1 MTRVAVH
8 IHKGGKSGLFI
19 IKRAKSAKKWTIES
33 ASEYA
38 QWVKTR
44 TLDEIAEVISSK
56 NMTVVKIPLS

>member
-8 IHKGGKSGLFI
+8 IHKGGKSGLFV
-19 IKRAKSAKKWTIES
+19 IKRAKSAKKWSVES
-33 ASEYA
+33 ASHYC